1 MHKMVTMQCDSTDCK
16 SRTEFLDVL
25 QCLNITFPP
34 TAVSY
39 ILDHVC
45 STGTISGHLRIT
57 MDISLA
63 VSTSE
68 QKCKI
73 SFRKLKSISP
83 SALSDSIPPCPPN
96 WKTWIGEIKLPLK
109 STPFTAP
116 YPFVPFLFFLLGIDT
131 HHHWYKALLGK
142 NISHQQIINIILSPS
157 GTLWNQTFERRQQA
171 FQLQR
176 LKKNTPFQACF

>member
-1 MHKMVTMQCDSTDCK
+1 MPQHH
-16 SRTEFLDVL
+16 
-25 QCLNITFPP
+25 FPTHGCELHSWSHLFHWHYLWP
-34 TAVSY
+34 PAY
-39 ILDHVC
+39 HN
-45 STGTISGHLRIT
+45 GHLLGRVHLRTKVQNIIQKT
-57 MDISLA
+57 QIYLSLGSLRA
-63 VSTSE
+63 T
-68 QKCKI
+68 
-73 SFRKLKSISP
+73 
-83 SALSDSIPPCPPN
+83 IPPCPSN
-96 WKTWIGEIKLPLK
+96 WKTWNREIKLPLK

-157 GTLWNQTFERRQQA
+157 GTLWNQTFERLQQA